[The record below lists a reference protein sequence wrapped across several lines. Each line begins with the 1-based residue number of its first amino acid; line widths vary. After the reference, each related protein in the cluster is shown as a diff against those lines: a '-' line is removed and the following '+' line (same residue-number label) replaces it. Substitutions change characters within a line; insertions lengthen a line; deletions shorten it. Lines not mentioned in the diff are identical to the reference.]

1 MDHIGS
7 AKPNIPGMSILVLH
21 HFLFPSFLN
30 PKTTKIQ
37 EFGQNKTPPFAKESS
52 KCYQCLSGFKYCS
65 SPEISSSA
73 LVIQDQGALAFDLCS
88 WESSSRS
95 KPKSRRGVSTD
106 HWLKVTK
113 LRKVALEVWQCWTKL
128 WSLTVSVKLR
138 ASLLQ
143 YRECIKQLFWAIHP
157 TPWLHS
163 EWLFVWLK
171 NSRPLGF

>member
-1 MDHIGS
+1 
-7 AKPNIPGMSILVLH
+7 MSILLLH

-95 KPKSRRGVSTD
+95 KPKSMKGDVHWLLIKEPSSGRLLWKSDSVGQNFD
-106 HWLKVTK
+106 HWLSVSSWGHLYFSIVSALNSCFGQFIQPHGFNLNEYFYDWKK
-113 LRKVALEVWQCWTKL
+113 IRKNFI
-128 WSLTVSVKLR
+128 S
-138 ASLLQ
+138 
-143 YRECIKQLFWAIHP
+143 
-157 TPWLHS
+157 
-163 EWLFVWLK
+163 
-171 NSRPLGF
+171 LGF

>member
-1 MDHIGS
+1 MCSCQIAADLILMDGS
-7 AKPNIPGMSILVLH
+7 HRISKIKHSGNVYPCIASLP
-21 HFLFPSFLN
+21 FPSFLN

-95 KPKSRRGVSTD
+95 KPKSRRGVSTG
-106 HWLKVTK
+106 HWLSNQV
-113 LRKVALEVWQCWTKL
+113 EEGCSG
-128 WSLTVSVKLR
+128 SLTVLDKTLITDCQCQAEGIFTSV
-138 ASLLQ
+138 SQ
-143 YRECIKQLFWAIHP
+143 VY
-157 TPWLHS
+157 
-163 EWLFVWLK
+163 
-171 NSRPLGF
+171 